1 MLVLVL
7 VFEHPQ
13 LNPLHMVR
21 YGRLAV
27 LVVLFTIVAF
37 LIPAPAG
44 ITPQGWRL
52 FAIFVAVIAGQMLQ
66 PVASPAVVILGL
78 AAMVANG
85 TSMRDALGGYAEPS
99 VWLVLVAMVMARVL
113 MDTGAAHRIAL
124 FFIRQFGQRSVGV
137 SYALVMTDVTLAAG
151 VPSITARSG
160 GMVMPV
166 GKAIAELFDSHPGP
180 TAARLGRFLFAAMYQ
195 GSAIACAMFLTGQA
209 SNILGAGLA
218 LKLVNVE
225 VTWSGWFVAAIVPG
239 VVSCAVVPWIVYKVV
254 PPGIAHTPEATS
266 FARAELARMGPL
278 SRDERIALG
287 VFAGIGLL
295 WLTSGFHGLDVT
307 LVAILG
313 LAVLLLTRT
322 LPWEHVTSE
331 RTAWDVFIWYGGL
344 LKMGELLNGTGVT
357 KVFAE
362 SVGSAFVGLPWMP
375 VLLLTLLV
383 YFYAHYFFASIT
395 AHVLAMFPPFV
406 ILLTGVGVPPLVAVY
421 SLMCLANL
429 TAGLT
434 HYGTTTGPILYSQ
447 NYVTFGE
454 WWRAGFIVSIVNLV
468 IWLTIGFGWWKVLGF
483 W

>member
-1 MLVLVL
+1 
-7 VFEHPQ
+7 
-13 LNPLHMVR
+13 MVR

-166 GKAIAELFDSHPGP
+166 GKAIAELFDSYPGP

-225 VTWSGWFVAAIVPG
+225 VTWSSWFVAAIVPG

-406 ILLTGVGVPPLVAVY
+406 ILLTGVGAPPLVAVY